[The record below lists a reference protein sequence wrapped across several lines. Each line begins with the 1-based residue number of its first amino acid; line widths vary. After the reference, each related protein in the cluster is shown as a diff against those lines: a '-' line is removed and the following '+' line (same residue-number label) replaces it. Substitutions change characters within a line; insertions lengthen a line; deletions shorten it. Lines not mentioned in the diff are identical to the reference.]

1 MDSLKTN
8 EIIKILIYMGDY
20 KSKLPVKLILTRGF
34 MSGALLGISTV
45 LAFTVAVQS
54 QMYFLGALAFP
65 VGFAIIILL
74 GYELV
79 TSNFAMVPMAVM
91 DKQTSMKNLYYNWFW
106 AFIGNLIGSVFFGS
120 LLVVYL
126 TKMGTT
132 YEADVIDKIIEVAQD
147 KTLAYKELG
156 AIGLVVVFTKAF
168 LCNWMVTTGA
178 VMGMSSTSTLGRIV
192 ALWLPIF
199 TFFALGLEHSVVNMF
214 VIPTAILL
222 KANISIADWWMWN
235 QIPATLGNIAGGFLL
250 TGFALYYCFYK
261 KDKKE

>member
-1 MDSLKTN
+1 MDSVKTDDL
-8 EIIKILIYMGDY
+8 IKTLVHMGTY
-20 KSKLPVKLILTRGF
+20 KSQLPIKKLLLRGF

-91 DKQTSMKNLYYNWFW
+91 DKKTSMQNMFYNWFW
-106 AFIGNLIGSVFFGS
+106 AFTGNLIGSVFFGA
-120 LLVVYL
+120 LFFVYI
-126 TKMGTT
+126 TKLGYI
-132 YEADVIDKIIEVAQD
+132 YEADIIDKIIAVAQD
-147 KTLAYKELG
+147 KTLAYKEMG
-156 AIGLVVVFTKAF
+156 GRGLVIVFTKAF

-178 VMGMSSTSTLGRIV
+178 VMGMSSTSSIGRIV
-192 ALWLPIF
+192 SLWLPIF

-214 VIPTAILL
+214 VIPTAIML
-222 KANISIADWWMWN
+222 KANITIADWWLWN
-235 QIPATLGNIAGGFLL
+235 QIPATIGNILGGFLL
-250 TGFALYYCFYK
+250 TGAAMYYSFYK
-261 KDKKE
+261 K

>member
-1 MDSLKTN
+1 MDSLKTE
-8 EIIKILIYMGDY
+8 EIIKSLINMGSY
-20 KSKLPVKLILTRGF
+20 KSRLAIKKILMRGF

-54 QMYFLGALAFP
+54 GMSFLGALAFP

-91 DKQTSMKNLYYNWFW
+91 DKQTSMNNMIYNWFW
-106 AFIGNLIGSVFFGS
+106 AFTGNLIGSVVFGS
-120 LLVVYL
+120 LFFVYITQL
-126 TKMGTT
+126 GNS
-132 YEADVIDKIIEVAQD
+132 YDADVIDRVIAVAED
-147 KTLAYKELG
+147 KTLVYKNLG
-156 AIGLVVVFTKAF
+156 GIGLIIVFTKAF
-168 LCNWMVTTGA
+168 LCNWMVTTGV
-178 VMGMSSTSTLGRIV
+178 VMGTASTSTVGRIV

-214 VIPTAILL
+214 VIPTAMML
-222 KANISIADWWMWN
+222 KANITIADWWLWN

-250 TGFALYYCFYK
+250 TGAAMYYSFYK
-261 KDKKE
+261 KD